1 MELRFAVVEDR
12 LPDAQRLE
20 SLLRLAFGGGQ
31 PLVCDHYESGDAFL
45 AAFPSKE
52 YQVIFLDICM
62 EGTNGIETARI
73 LRRADPDLLLVF
85 VTSSPEYVW
94 DAFPVHPF
102 DYLLKP
108 YREEKLFQLADELR
122 RVLFRAEPELEV
134 RIARQQ
140 VHLPLRKIQ
149 YAMAQNH
156 YVRIVSDDGECRAV
170 STFSQVEQLLRAQ
183 ENFIVCNRGVI
194 LNMDKVLRLDCDCF
208 EMLIFVFINLPARA
222 SEGQELPVRP
232 VHTISVP
239 PYAAGAMTP
248 RGGPTLDFS
257 LFGRYFL
264 DLAIF
269 YPGAFLCLAPL
280 WEHVKAP
287 RRTAVLTAALVTVI
301 CLAAAALCAIFE
313 LDSNILLLPTLLA
326 AFWLLRWRM
335 GPEVSVSQT
344 AFLFAVAGVMTA
356 VCSLLSVVLNARAEV
371 GNDAPACLVSTS
383 LLKLGL
389 SAVLCIIFWF
399 TAVQWSRWLLREYRG
414 EAFWQ
419 SAWPLPTIYAA
430 FLVFCMPLD
439 PAVVLINRLM
449 IISVLAVTISL
460 LGIFLLLYEMYQ
472 VAREYTRSAQLDREN
487 QLLAVESRRYTEL
500 RAYMEQ
506 TRHLRHDF
514 RQHLHV
520 IAGLTEAGQV
530 DELKNYLHQYESEL
544 SEERPTLCAN
554 PAVDALAGHYD
565 HEAHSLGVPVDWRLE
580 LPRQLAIPEADFCM
594 MLGNLLENAFHASQ
608 KLPPEQRQVKVL
620 ARMLSPAMLGL
631 LVENRYDGVLKRQQ
645 GILHSTKHDGMGIGL
660 VSIQT
665 AVSRY
670 GGSMTVETENGL
682 FRVNI
687 LLNL

>member
-1 MELRFAVVEDR
+1 
-12 LPDAQRLE
+12 
-20 SLLRLAFGGGQ
+20 
-31 PLVCDHYESGDAFL
+31 
-45 AAFPSKE
+45 
-52 YQVIFLDICM
+52 
-62 EGTNGIETARI
+62 
-73 LRRADPDLLLVF
+73 
-85 VTSSPEYVW
+85 
-94 DAFPVHPF
+94 
-102 DYLLKP
+102 
-108 YREEKLFQLADELR
+108 
-122 RVLFRAEPELEV
+122 
-134 RIARQQ
+134 
-140 VHLPLRKIQ
+140 
-149 YAMAQNH
+149 
-156 YVRIVSDDGECRAV
+156 
-170 STFSQVEQLLRAQ
+170 
-183 ENFIVCNRGVI
+183 
-194 LNMDKVLRLDCDCF
+194 
-208 EMLIFVFINLPARA
+208 
-222 SEGQELPVRP
+222 
-232 VHTISVP
+232 
-239 PYAAGAMTP
+239 MTP

-460 LGIFLLLYEMYQ
+460 LGIFLLLYEMYR
-472 VAREYTRSAQLDREN
+472 VAKEYARSSQLDREN
-487 QLLAVESRRYTEL
+487 QLLAVESRRYMEL
-500 RAYMEQ
+500 RSYLEQ

-520 IAGLTEAGQV
+520 ISGLTEAGRL
-530 DELKNYLHQYESEL
+530 DELKSYLSQYESEL
-544 SEERPTLCAN
+544 SDARPTLCVNA
-554 PAVDALAGHYD
+554 AVDALAGHYD
-565 HEAHSLGVPVDWRLE
+565 YEARRQGIQIEWKLE
-580 LPRQLAIPEADFCM
+580 LPKLLPLPEADLCTI
-594 MLGNLLENAFHASQ
+594 LGNLLENALHASQ
-608 KLPPEQRQVKVL
+608 KLPPEERQIKVL
-620 ARMLSPAMLGL
+620 ARMLSPAMMGL
-631 LVENRYDGVLKRQQ
+631 MVENRYDGVLKKQ
-645 GILHSTKHDGMGIGL
+645 GGVLHSTKHDGQGIGL
-660 VSIQT
+660 VSVET
-665 AVSRY
+665 AVHRY
-670 GGSMTVETENGL
+670 HGNLTVETGGNV
-682 FRVNI
+682 FRANV

>member
-1 MELRFAVVEDR
+1 
-12 LPDAQRLE
+12 
-20 SLLRLAFGGGQ
+20 
-31 PLVCDHYESGDAFL
+31 
-45 AAFPSKE
+45 
-52 YQVIFLDICM
+52 
-62 EGTNGIETARI
+62 
-73 LRRADPDLLLVF
+73 
-85 VTSSPEYVW
+85 
-94 DAFPVHPF
+94 
-102 DYLLKP
+102 
-108 YREEKLFQLADELR
+108 
-122 RVLFRAEPELEV
+122 
-134 RIARQQ
+134 
-140 VHLPLRKIQ
+140 
-149 YAMAQNH
+149 
-156 YVRIVSDDGECRAV
+156 
-170 STFSQVEQLLRAQ
+170 
-183 ENFIVCNRGVI
+183 
-194 LNMDKVLRLDCDCF
+194 
-208 EMLIFVFINLPARA
+208 
-222 SEGQELPVRP
+222 
-232 VHTISVP
+232 
-239 PYAAGAMTP
+239 MTP

-264 DLAIF
+264 DLAVF

-326 AFWLLRWRM
+326 AFWLLRWRV

-344 AFLFAVAGVMTA
+344 AFLFAVSCVMMA
-356 VCSLLSVVLNARAEV
+356 VCTLLSAVLNARAEV

-383 LLKLGL
+383 LIKLGL

-399 TAVQWSRWLLREYRG
+399 TAVQWSRWLLQEYRG

-449 IISVLAVTISL
+449 IISVLAVSISL

-608 KLPPEQRQVKVL
+608 KLPPEQRQVKVM

-645 GILHSTKHDGMGIGL
+645 GTLHSTKHDGMGIGL

-670 GGSMTVETENGL
+670 GGSMTVETEY
-682 FRVNI
+682 NI
-687 LLNL
+687 LKLLMQSPHRIFPVQVIYETVWGEPYFYVSNGTVMVHIRNLRMKVEHNPQNPQRICTVWGKGYRFAAQDISVRFVKENGKAGLAFENAVLPGQHRTDSTKVGLTSIETMMEKMHAACRIEQSGERFCITLLFPIALSVTPQA

>member
-1 MELRFAVVEDR
+1 
-12 LPDAQRLE
+12 
-20 SLLRLAFGGGQ
+20 
-31 PLVCDHYESGDAFL
+31 
-45 AAFPSKE
+45 
-52 YQVIFLDICM
+52 
-62 EGTNGIETARI
+62 
-73 LRRADPDLLLVF
+73 
-85 VTSSPEYVW
+85 
-94 DAFPVHPF
+94 
-102 DYLLKP
+102 
-108 YREEKLFQLADELR
+108 
-122 RVLFRAEPELEV
+122 
-134 RIARQQ
+134 
-140 VHLPLRKIQ
+140 
-149 YAMAQNH
+149 
-156 YVRIVSDDGECRAV
+156 
-170 STFSQVEQLLRAQ
+170 
-183 ENFIVCNRGVI
+183 
-194 LNMDKVLRLDCDCF
+194 
-208 EMLIFVFINLPARA
+208 
-222 SEGQELPVRP
+222 
-232 VHTISVP
+232 
-239 PYAAGAMTP
+239 MTP

-264 DLAIF
+264 DLAVF

-326 AFWLLRWRM
+326 AFWLLRWRV

-344 AFLFAVAGVMTA
+344 AFLFAVSCVMMA
-356 VCSLLSVVLNARAEV
+356 VCTLLSAVLNARAEV

-383 LLKLGL
+383 LIKLGL

-449 IISVLAVTISL
+449 IISVLAVSISL

-530 DELKNYLHQYESEL
+530 D
-544 SEERPTLCAN
+544 
-554 PAVDALAGHYD
+554 
-565 HEAHSLGVPVDWRLE
+565 WRLE

-608 KLPPEQRQVKVL
+608 KLPPEQRQVKVM

-645 GILHSTKHDGMGIGL
+645 GTLHSTKHDGMGIGL

-670 GGSMTVETENGL
+670 GGSMTVETENCL